1 MPVKAYTTLT
11 LTFLILTRGFVLKDS
26 DGYGLFFGRP
36 RS

>member
-1 MPVKAYTTLT
+1 
-11 LTFLILTRGFVLKDS
+11 LTFLILTRGFVLNDS